1 MEQRGTSEEMWRES
15 RDLCKSGKCCAA
27 ARGAEEAILMH
38 GGEERWW
45 RGRSRRR
52 RGRRQ
57 GEVRE
62 GVK

>member
-1 MEQRGTSEEMWRES
+1 MEQRGTREEMWRES

-27 ARGAEEAILMH
+27 AQGAEEAILMH
-38 GGEERWW
+38 GGEER
-45 RGRSRRR
+45 RR
-52 RGRRQ
+52 RRQ